1 MTAVWISFAFVLGF
15 VAWHVGLPPLVGFL
29 MAGFILHA
37 FGVQGGEILLLIAHA
52 GVLLLLFS
60 VGLKL
65 RLKRLARP
73 EVLAGS
79 LLHMLLTGLVMG
91 AALHW
96 AFRLPPGC
104 SRAIANCGPF
114 MVARPSASWWCR
126 TSSPS
131 PFSARWAAARPLGH
145 SRSWPCRCCG
155 PCCTASWNGAV
166 TANCWCCM
174 GSCLHSCSAAP
185 HSNGWG

>member
-37 FGVQGGEILLLIAHA
+37 FGVQGGEILSQIAHA

-65 RLKRLARP
+65 RLKSLARP

-79 LLHMLLTGLVMG
+79 LLHMLISGLLLCS
-91 AALHW
+91 ALLC
-96 AFRLPPGC
+96 AFLLPPVFAFFLAF
-104 SRAIANCGPF
+104 SLSF
-114 MVARPSASWWCR
+114 SFTLVAAKKHKKASE
-126 TSSPS
+126 
-131 PFSARWAAARPLGH
+131 
-145 SRSWPCRCCG
+145 
-155 PCCTASWNGAV
+155 
-166 TANCWCCM
+166 
-174 GSCLHSCSAAP
+174 
-185 HSNGWG
+185 